1 MKFPSE
7 SDSTGSEPAR
17 DSDGTSHSDGTPH
30 SAEKPQPNAT
40 SNSNGPT
47 SGDDTGPA
55 STADTGGGADADA
68 DADTGADAGGAARG
82 PTNSSRRLRIDA
94 DSPFADAAKVFAAS
108 DQAQLSA
115 LDVSAEL
122 FFNETVENLRLYN
135 PHPGQPYAHAT
146 IAETV
151 RRFQRDRRSS
161 EAVKSKNSEKGK
173 SPKKGRKQLPSF
185 PRFRLDQTF
194 YGWVHELSQA
204 EDIAEF
210 TTVLGT
216 TTARAYSQIT
226 SAMILLHGLPK
237 FFARCLAGEFT
248 IEHVHATAHACR
260 DIKFE
265 NLPLIDD
272 YLADRRADITLETF
286 KKSLGMKIA
295 VVEPLEERVEE
306 ASKRR
311 RVDITTTADGTA
323 FLTLAGPA
331 PELQACYLRIA
342 AFARAIRSGNI
353 AAFSDQLAPGTEI
366 DDDRGIDAL
375 MFDILTRTVPQLSI
389 QVTAT
394 DTATGETSTHDIAL
408 DVPAEQPL
416 TPASIINNVNERI
429 TEAGDPSASATAS
442 ATATASGSSSEAN
455 DEANRVEVVLTMPT
469 HEQWLG
475 SQAKMITT
483 VPFLTLADSSELP
496 GTFSDGSPIP
506 AETARRVAR
515 HAKSWTRILT
525 DPASGTPVD
534 AKATTYQIP
543 ENVRQTL
550 IAKWQACTIPGC
562 TRRAESTEIDHI
574 VPFDHDH
581 PAEGGLT
588 RFGNLHPLCKLH
600 HQAKTGRKYSVR
612 MNRAGFLQYVFR
624 HGMRTEVAAGDHPIN
639 AAHAK
644 MFDELQRQAAP
655 TSDPPKTKRCAADE
669 PWHGDKRISQECP
682 GPPAADGQ
690 AGWVKN
696 TSMLNDRAKDN
707 EWIWD
712 AGGPPPF

>member
-1 MKFPSE
+1 M
-7 SDSTGSEPAR
+7 
-17 DSDGTSHSDGTPH
+17 
-30 SAEKPQPNAT
+30 
-40 SNSNGPT
+40 
-47 SGDDTGPA
+47 
-55 STADTGGGADADA
+55 
-68 DADTGADAGGAARG
+68 
-82 PTNSSRRLRIDA
+82 
-94 DSPFADAAKVFAAS
+94 
-108 DQAQLSA
+108 
-115 LDVSAEL
+115 DVAAEL
-122 FFNETVENLRLYN
+122 FFNETVENLRIYN
-135 PHPGQPYAHAT
+135 PNPGQPYAHAT

-151 RRFQRDRRSS
+151 RRYQRRHRTSTAAKA
-161 EAVKSKNSEKGK
+161 EKRNS
-173 SPKKGRKQLPSF
+173 RLPSF

-210 TTVLGT
+210 TTVLGA
-216 TTARAYSQIT
+216 TTARAYVLIT
-226 SAMILLHGLPK
+226 SAMILVHGLPK

-260 DIKFE
+260 DVKFE

-272 YLADRRADITLETF
+272 YLADRRADITIETF

-295 VVEPLEERVEE
+295 VLEPLEERVEE
-306 ASKRR
+306 ASRRR
-311 RVDITTTADGTA
+311 RVDITTTPDGTA

-353 AAFSDQLAPGTEI
+353 AAFSDQLAPGTSI

-389 QVTAT
+389 QVTST
-394 DTATGETSTHDIAL
+394 DTTTGETSTRDIPL
-408 DVPAEQPL
+408 DVSAEQPL
-416 TPASIINNVNERI
+416 TPASVVNAVNDGI
-429 TEAGDPSASATAS
+429 AGASAGNAS
-442 ATATASGSSSEAN
+442 MDGAQTGDATSVPA
-455 DEANRVEVVLTMPT
+455 VVLTMPT
-469 HEQWLG
+469 HEQWLE

-483 VPFLTLADSSELP
+483 VPFLTLAGSTDLP

-506 AETARRVAR
+506 ADTARRIAK

-534 AKATTYQIP
+534 AKAMTYQIP
-543 ENVRQTL
+543 ASVRQTL
-550 IAKWQACTIPGC
+550 IAKWQTCTIPGC

-574 VPFDHDH
+574 VPFDHDN

-588 RFGNLHPLCKLH
+588 RFGNLHPLCRLC
-600 HQAKTGRKYSVR
+600 HQAKTDRKYSVR
-612 MNRAGFLQYVFR
+612 MNRSGFVQYVFR

-644 MFDELQRQAAP
+644 IFDELQQQAG
-655 TSDPPKTKRCAADE
+655 PPPDSPKAETLAAGE
-669 PWHGDKRISQECP
+669 RWHGDKQTSEECP
-682 GPPAADGQ
+682 GPEAANGQ

-696 TSMLNDRAKDN
+696 TSLLDGRAKKN

-712 AGGPPPF
+712 SGTPPPF

>member
-1 MKFPSE
+1 MKYPSD
-7 SDSTGSEPAR
+7 SDSTGSEPGR
-17 DSDGTSHSDGTPH
+17 DSTDPTDPTEPEGTASDGDVG
-30 SAEKPQPNAT
+30 AE
-40 SNSNGPT
+40 
-47 SGDDTGPA
+47 PA
-55 STADTGGGADADA
+55 ADADA
-68 DADTGADAGGAARG
+68 DAGGAAGGATHSA
-82 PTNSSRRLRIDA
+82 RRLRIDA
-94 DSPFADAAKVFAAS
+94 DSPFADAAIVFAAS

-115 LDVSAEL
+115 LDVAAEL
-122 FFNETVENLRLYN
+122 FFNETVENLRIYN
-135 PHPGQPYAHAT
+135 PNPGQPYAHAT

-151 RRFQRDRRSS
+151 RRYQRRHRTSTAAKA
-161 EAVKSKNSEKGK
+161 EKRNS
-173 SPKKGRKQLPSF
+173 RLPSF

-210 TTVLGT
+210 TTVLGA
-216 TTARAYSQIT
+216 TTARAYVLIT
-226 SAMILLHGLPK
+226 SAMILVHGLPK

-260 DIKFE
+260 DVKFE

-272 YLADRRADITLETF
+272 YLADRRADITIETF

-295 VVEPLEERVEE
+295 VLEPLEERVEE
-306 ASKRR
+306 ASRRR
-311 RVDITTTADGTA
+311 RVDITTTPDGTA

-353 AAFSDQLAPGTEI
+353 AAFSDQLAPGTSI

-389 QVTAT
+389 QVTST
-394 DTATGETSTHDIAL
+394 DTTTGETSTRDIPL
-408 DVPAEQPL
+408 DVSAEQPL
-416 TPASIINNVNERI
+416 TPASVVNAVNDGI
-429 TEAGDPSASATAS
+429 AGASAGNAS
-442 ATATASGSSSEAN
+442 MDGAQTGDATSVPA
-455 DEANRVEVVLTMPT
+455 VVLTMPT
-469 HEQWLG
+469 HEQWLE

-483 VPFLTLADSSELP
+483 VPFLTLAGSTDLP

-506 AETARRVAR
+506 ADTARRIAK

-534 AKATTYQIP
+534 AKAMTYQIP
-543 ENVRQTL
+543 ASVRQTL
-550 IAKWQACTIPGC
+550 IAKWQTCTIPGC

-574 VPFDHDH
+574 VPFDHDN

-588 RFGNLHPLCKLH
+588 RFGNLHPLCRLC
-600 HQAKTGRKYSVR
+600 HQAKTDRKYSVR
-612 MNRAGFLQYVFR
+612 MNRSGFVQYVFR

-644 MFDELQRQAAP
+644 IFDELQQQAG
-655 TSDPPKTKRCAADE
+655 PPPDSPKAETLAAGE
-669 PWHGDKRISQECP
+669 RWHGDKQTSEECP
-682 GPPAADGQ
+682 GPEAANGQ

-696 TSMLNDRAKDN
+696 TSLLDGRAKKN

-712 AGGPPPF
+712 SGTPPPF

>member
-1 MKFPSE
+1 MKLP
-7 SDSTGSEPAR
+7 SDSDRTESEPAR
-17 DSDGTSHSDGTPH
+17 DFVGNP
-30 SAEKPQPNAT
+30 
-40 SNSNGPT
+40 
-47 SGDDTGPA
+47 
-55 STADTGGGADADA
+55 
-68 DADTGADAGGAARG
+68 
-82 PTNSSRRLRIDA
+82 RRLRIDA
-94 DSPFADAAKVFAAS
+94 DSPFADAAQIFAAS

-135 PHPGQPYAHAT
+135 PRPGQPYAHAT

-151 RRFQRDRRSS
+151 RRFQHDRRSS
-161 EAVKSKNSEKGK
+161 KVSKAKNRK
-173 SPKKGRKQLPSF
+173 KQLPSF

-194 YGWVHELSQA
+194 YGWVHDLSQA

-216 TTARAYSQIT
+216 TTARAFAQIT

-237 FFARCLAGEFT
+237 FFARCLAGDFT

-260 DIKFE
+260 DVKFE

-272 YLADRRADITLETF
+272 YLAQRRPDITIETF

-295 VVEPLEERVEE
+295 ALEPLEERMEE

-311 RVDITTTADGTA
+311 RVSITTTADGTA
-323 FLTLAGPA
+323 FLTLSGPA

-353 AAFSDQLAPGTEI
+353 AAFSDQLEPGTAI

-389 QVTAT
+389 QVTST
-394 DTATGETSTHDIAL
+394 DTTTGETSTRDIPL
-408 DVPAEQPL
+408 DLSAEQPP
-416 TPASIINNVNERI
+416 TPASVVNAVNKSV
-429 TEAGDPSASATAS
+429 TGASADN
-442 ATATASGSSSEAN
+442 ASGCESGSRGDADAGEA
-455 DEANRVEVVLTMPT
+455 ARGAEVVLTMPT
-469 HEQWLG
+469 HEQWLD

-483 VPFLTLADSSELP
+483 VPFLTLAGSAELP

-506 AETARRVAR
+506 ADTARRVAQ

-543 ENVRQTL
+543 ANVRQTL
-550 IAKWQACTIPGC
+550 IAKWQSCTIPGC
-562 TRRAESTEIDHI
+562 TRRAETTEIDHI
-574 VPFDHDH
+574 VPFDYDH
-581 PAEGGLT
+581 PAAGGLT

-600 HQAKTGRKYSVR
+600 HQAKTDRKYSVR
-612 MNRAGFLQYVFR
+612 MNRSGFVQYVFR
-624 HGMRTEVAAGDHPIN
+624 HGMSAEVAAGDHPIN

-644 MFDELQRQAAP
+644 IFAELQQP
-655 TSDPPKTKRCAADE
+655 VTTSDPPKPESRPAGE
-669 PWHGDKRISQECP
+669 PWHGEKRTSQECP
-682 GPPAADGQ
+682 GPAAANGQ

-696 TSMLNDRAKDN
+696 SSMLSDHASED

-712 AGGPPPF
+712 SGGPPPF

>member
-17 DSDGTSHSDGTPH
+17 DSSGASHSNGK
-30 SAEKPQPNAT
+30 SQPNAT
-40 SNSNGPT
+40 PHSNGPA
-47 SGDDTGPA
+47 SGAETGPS
-55 STADTGGGADADA
+55 STTDT
-68 DADTGADAGGAARG
+68 DTDPDAGGAARG
-82 PTNSSRRLRIDA
+82 PTRFSRRLRIEA
-94 DSPFADAAKVFAAS
+94 DSPFADAAQVFAAS

-122 FFNETVENLRLYN
+122 FFNETVEHLRLYN
-135 PHPGQPYAHAT
+135 PNPGQPYAHAT

-161 EAVKSKNSEKGK
+161 TAAK
-173 SPKKGRKQLPSF
+173 PKKRKGQLPPF
-185 PRFRLDQTF
+185 PRFKLDQTF

-216 TTARAYSQIT
+216 TTARAYAQIT
-226 SAMILLHGLPK
+226 SAMILLYGLPK

-260 DIKFE
+260 DVKFE

-272 YLADRRADITLETF
+272 YLADRRADITIETF

-295 VVEPLEERVEE
+295 VVEPLEERMEE

-353 AAFSDQLAPGTEI
+353 AAFSDQLEPGTEI

-375 MFDILTRTVPQLSI
+375 MFDILTRTIPQLSI

-394 DTATGETSTHDIAL
+394 DTTTGETSTRDIPL

-416 TPASIINNVNERI
+416 TPASVINAVNEGI
-429 TEAGDPSASATAS
+429 TEAAAGN
-442 ATATASGSSSEAN
+442 ASGCGSKTDQEASG
-455 DEANRVEVVLTMPT
+455 AEVVLTMPT
-469 HEQWLG
+469 HEQWLD

-483 VPFLTLADSSELP
+483 VPFLTLAGSAELP

-506 AETARRVAR
+506 ADTARRVAR
-515 HAKSWTRILT
+515 HSKSWTRILT

-534 AKATTYQIP
+534 AKATSYQIP
-543 ENVRQTL
+543 ANVRQTL

-574 VPFDHDH
+574 VPFDHVH

-600 HQAKTGRKYSVR
+600 HQAKTDRKYSVR
-612 MNRAGFLQYVFR
+612 MNRSGFLQYVFR
-624 HGMRTEVAAGDHPIN
+624 HGVSTEVAAGDHPIN

-644 MFDELQRQAAP
+644 IFDDMQRQAAP
-655 TSDPPKTKRCAADE
+655 TSDPPKTTTQPPGE

-682 GPPAADGQ
+682 GPPAANGQ

-696 TSMLNDRAKDN
+696 TSMLNDLAKED

>member
-1 MKFPSE
+1 M
-7 SDSTGSEPAR
+7 
-17 DSDGTSHSDGTPH
+17 
-30 SAEKPQPNAT
+30 
-40 SNSNGPT
+40 
-47 SGDDTGPA
+47 
-55 STADTGGGADADA
+55 
-68 DADTGADAGGAARG
+68 
-82 PTNSSRRLRIDA
+82 
-94 DSPFADAAKVFAAS
+94 
-108 DQAQLSA
+108 
-115 LDVSAEL
+115 DVSAEL
-122 FFNETVENLRLYN
+122 FFNETVENLRLHN

-161 EAVKSKNSEKGK
+161 AVAKSKDPE
-173 SPKKGRKQLPSF
+173 SPKKGQKQLPPF

-272 YLADRRADITLETF
+272 YLSDRRADITLETF

-342 AFARAIRSGNI
+342 AFARAIRSGHI

-366 DDDRGIDAL
+366 DDDRGLDAL
-375 MFDILTRTVPQLSI
+375 MFDILTRTIPQLSI

-394 DTATGETSTHDIAL
+394 DTTTGETSTHDIPL
-408 DVPAEQPL
+408 EMPAEL
-416 TPASIINNVNERI
+416 LMSPASVINAVNEGI
-429 TEAGDPSASATAS
+429 TEAGDASAATSSAATSGAS
-442 ATATASGSSSEAN
+442 DAAATTVSRSGSET
-455 DEANRVEVVLTMPT
+455 DEVASRVEVVLTMPT

-483 VPFLTLADSSELP
+483 VPFLTLAGSSELP

-506 AETARRVAR
+506 ADTARRVAR

-600 HQAKTGRKYSVR
+600 HQAKTDRKYSVR

-644 MFDELQRQAAP
+644 MFVEMQRQAAR
-655 TSDPPKTKRCAADE
+655 TSDPPKTTTREADE

-690 AGWVKN
+690 AGWVESTK
-696 TSMLNDRAKDN
+696 MLNDRAKEN

>member
-1 MKFPSE
+1 MKLPSD

-17 DSDGTSHSDGTPH
+17 DSTGTSHPYGTA
-30 SAEKPQPNAT
+30 SGAKT
-40 SNSNGPT
+40 GPT
-47 SGDDTGPA
+47 A
-55 STADTGGGADADA
+55 ADAEG
-68 DADTGADAGGAARG
+68 TTRG
-82 PTNSSRRLRIDA
+82 SAHCSRRLRIDA
-94 DSPFADAAKVFAAS
+94 DSPFADAAQVFAAS

-122 FFNETVENLRLYN
+122 FFSETVENLRLYN

-151 RRFQRDRRSS
+151 RRFQRGRRSS
-161 EAVKSKNSEKGK
+161 TAAELKKGK
-173 SPKKGRKQLPSF
+173 KQLPPF

-216 TTARAYSQIT
+216 TTARAYAQIT
-226 SAMILLHGLPK
+226 SAMILVHGLPK

-260 DIKFE
+260 DVKFE

-272 YLADRRADITLETF
+272 YLADRRADITIETF

-342 AFARAIRSGNI
+342 AFARAMRSGNI
-353 AAFSDQLAPGTEI
+353 AAFSDQLEPGTTI

-375 MFDILTRTVPQLSI
+375 MFDILTRTIPQLSI
-389 QVTAT
+389 QVTST
-394 DTATGETSTHDIAL
+394 DTTTGETSTCDIPL
-408 DVPAEQPL
+408 DAPAERPL
-416 TPASIINNVNERI
+416 TPASVINAVHEGI
-429 TEAGDPSASATAS
+429 TEASADNAGGC
-442 ATATASGSSSEAN
+442 GSET
-455 DEANRVEVVLTMPT
+455 DGEANRAEVVLTMPT
-469 HEQWLG
+469 HEQWLD

-483 VPFLTLADSSELP
+483 VPFLTLAGSAELP

-506 AETARRVAR
+506 AETARRVAK
-515 HAKSWTRILT
+515 HSKSWTRILT

-543 ENVRQTL
+543 ANVRHTL

-562 TRRAESTEIDHI
+562 TRRAESAEIDHI

-581 PAEGGLT
+581 PADGGLS

-600 HQAKTGRKYSVR
+600 HQAKTDRKYSVR
-612 MNRAGFLQYVFR
+612 MNRSGFLQYVFR
-624 HGMRTEVAAGDHPIN
+624 HGMSAEVAAGDHPIN

-644 MFDELQRQAAP
+644 MFDEMQRQAGP
-655 TSDPPKTKRCAADE
+655 TSDPPKTKTRTAGQ
-669 PWHGDKRISQECP
+669 PWHGDKRLSKECP
-682 GPPAADGQ
+682 GPVAANGQ

-696 TSMLNDRAKDN
+696 TSMLNDRANDN

-712 AGGPPPF
+712 SGGPPPF

>member
-1 MKFPSE
+1 MKFPSD
-7 SDSTGSEPAR
+7 SDSTDSEPAR
-17 DSDGTSHSDGTPH
+17 DSTGTSHPYGT
-30 SAEKPQPNAT
+30 
-40 SNSNGPT
+40 T
-47 SGDDTGPA
+47 SGAETGP
-55 STADTGGGADADA
+55 SS
-68 DADTGADAGGAARG
+68 DAGGTARG
-82 PTNSSRRLRIDA
+82 PAHCSRRLRIDA
-94 DSPFADAAKVFAAS
+94 DSPFADAAQIFAAS

-122 FFNETVENLRLYN
+122 FLNETVENLRLYN

-146 IAETV
+146 IAETA
-151 RRFQRDRRSS
+151 RRFQRGRRSS
-161 EAVKSKNSEKGK
+161 TAAKLKKGK
-173 SPKKGRKQLPSF
+173 KQLPPF

-216 TTARAYSQIT
+216 TTARAYAQIT
-226 SAMILLHGLPK
+226 SAMILVHGLPK

-260 DIKFE
+260 DVKFE

-272 YLADRRADITLETF
+272 YLADRRADITIETF

-306 ASKRR
+306 ASNRR

-342 AFARAIRSGNI
+342 AFARAMRSGNI
-353 AAFSDQLAPGTEI
+353 AAFSDQLEPGTTI

-375 MFDILTRTVPQLSI
+375 MFDIFTRTIPQLSI
-389 QVTAT
+389 QVTST
-394 DTATGETSTHDIAL
+394 DTTTGETSTCDIPL
-408 DVPAEQPL
+408 DVPAERPL
-416 TPASIINNVNERI
+416 TPASVINAVSEGI
-429 TEAGDPSASATAS
+429 TEASADNA
-442 ATATASGSSSEAN
+442 GGCGSEA
-455 DEANRVEVVLTMPT
+455 DGEVSRAEVVLTMPT
-469 HEQWLG
+469 HEQWLD

-483 VPFLTLADSSELP
+483 VPFLTLAGSAELP

-506 AETARRVAR
+506 ADTARRVAK
-515 HAKSWTRILT
+515 HSKSWTRILT

-543 ENVRQTL
+543 ANVRHTL

-562 TRRAESTEIDHI
+562 TRRAESAEIDHI

-581 PAEGGLT
+581 PADGGLS

-600 HQAKTGRKYSVR
+600 HQAKTDRKYSVR
-612 MNRAGFLQYVFR
+612 MNRSGFLQYVFR
-624 HGMRTEVAAGDHPIN
+624 HGMSAEVAAGDHPIN

-644 MFDELQRQAAP
+644 MFDEMQRQAGP
-655 TSDPPKTKRCAADE
+655 TSDPPKTKTRTAGQ
-669 PWHGDKRISQECP
+669 PWHGDKRLSKECP
-682 GPPAADGQ
+682 GPVAANGQ

-696 TSMLNDRAKDN
+696 TSMLNDRANDN

-712 AGGPPPF
+712 SGGPPPF

>member
-1 MKFPSE
+1 
-7 SDSTGSEPAR
+7 
-17 DSDGTSHSDGTPH
+17 
-30 SAEKPQPNAT
+30 
-40 SNSNGPT
+40 
-47 SGDDTGPA
+47 
-55 STADTGGGADADA
+55 
-68 DADTGADAGGAARG
+68 
-82 PTNSSRRLRIDA
+82 
-94 DSPFADAAKVFAAS
+94 
-108 DQAQLSA
+108 
-115 LDVSAEL
+115 
-122 FFNETVENLRLYN
+122 
-135 PHPGQPYAHAT
+135 
-146 IAETV
+146 
-151 RRFQRDRRSS
+151 
-161 EAVKSKNSEKGK
+161 
-173 SPKKGRKQLPSF
+173 
-185 PRFRLDQTF
+185 
-194 YGWVHELSQA
+194 
-204 EDIAEF
+204 
-210 TTVLGT
+210 
-216 TTARAYSQIT
+216 
-226 SAMILLHGLPK
+226 MILLHGLPK

-265 NLPLIDD
+265 SLPLIDD
-272 YLADRRADITLETF
+272 YLAARRADITLETF

-353 AAFSDQLAPGTEI
+353 AAFSEQLAPGTEL

-375 MFDILTRTVPQLSI
+375 MFDILTRTIPQLSI

-394 DTATGETSTHDIAL
+394 DTATGKTSTHDIAL

-416 TPASIINNVNERI
+416 TPASVINAVNERI
-429 TEAGDPSASATAS
+429 TEVGAASASASATA
-442 ATATASGSSSEAN
+442 ATTAATASGSSSEAN
-455 DEANRVEVVLTMPT
+455 EEANRVEVVLTMPT

-483 VPFLTLADSSELP
+483 VPFLTLAGSSELP

-506 AETARRVAR
+506 ADTARRVAR
-515 HAKSWTRILT
+515 HLKSWTRILT

-550 IAKWQACTIPGC
+550 IAKWQTCTIPGC

-581 PAEGGLT
+581 PTEGGLT

-600 HQAKTGRKYSVR
+600 HQAKTDRKYSVR

-639 AAHAK
+639 VAHAK
-644 MFDELQRQAAP
+644 MFDEMHRQAAR
-655 TSDPPKTKRCAADE
+655 TSDPPKTKTRAADE

-682 GPPAADGQ
+682 GPRAADGQ

-712 AGGPPPF
+712 AGAPPPF

>member
-1 MKFPSE
+1 MKLPSD
-7 SDSTGSEPAR
+7 SDSTESKPAR
-17 DSDGTSHSDGTPH
+17 DFVGNP
-30 SAEKPQPNAT
+30 
-40 SNSNGPT
+40 
-47 SGDDTGPA
+47 
-55 STADTGGGADADA
+55 
-68 DADTGADAGGAARG
+68 
-82 PTNSSRRLRIDA
+82 RRLRIDA
-94 DSPFADAAKVFAAS
+94 DSPFADAAQIFAAS

-161 EAVKSKNSEKGK
+161 KASRVKKRK
-173 SPKKGRKQLPSF
+173 KQLPPF

-204 EDIAEF
+204 DDIAEF

-216 TTARAYSQIT
+216 TTSRAYVQIT

-237 FFARCLAGEFT
+237 FFARCLAGDFT
-248 IEHVHATAHACR
+248 IEHVNATAHACR
-260 DIKFE
+260 DVKFE

-272 YLADRRADITLETF
+272 YLAERRADITIETF

-295 VVEPLEERVEE
+295 VLEPLEERVEE
-306 ASKRR
+306 ANKRR

-323 FLTLAGPA
+323 FLTMSGPA
-331 PELQACYLRIA
+331 PELQACFLRIA

-353 AAFSDQLAPGTEI
+353 AAFSDQLEPGAAI

-389 QVTAT
+389 QVTST
-394 DTATGETSTHDIAL
+394 DTATGETSTRDIPL
-408 DVPAEQPL
+408 DVPAEEPL
-416 TPASIINNVNERI
+416 TPMSVVNAVNE
-429 TEAGDPSASATAS
+429 TVTQASADSASGRGADS
-442 ATATASGSSSEAN
+442 
-455 DEANRVEVVLTMPT
+455 DEETRGTEVVLTMPT
-469 HEQWLG
+469 HEQWLD

-483 VPFLTLADSSELP
+483 VPFLTLAGSAELP

-506 AETARRVAR
+506 ADTARRVAK

-543 ENVRQTL
+543 ASIRQTL
-550 IAKWQACTIPGC
+550 IAKWQSCTIPGC
-562 TRRAESTEIDHI
+562 TRRAESAEIDHI
-574 VPFDHDH
+574 VPFDHEH
-581 PAEGGLT
+581 PADGGLT
-588 RFGNLHPLCKLH
+588 QFGNLHPLCKLH
-600 HQAKTGRKYSVR
+600 HQAKTDRKYSVR
-612 MNRAGFLQYVFR
+612 MSRSGFVQYVFR
-624 HGMRTEVAAGDHPIN
+624 HGMSTEVAAGDHPIN

-644 MFDELQRQAAP
+644 IFAELQHQPAA
-655 TSDPPKTKRCAADE
+655 TSDPPKTEGRPASAAGE
-669 PWHGDKRISQECP
+669 PWHGDKRTSQECP
-682 GPPAADGQ
+682 GPAADNGQ
-690 AGWVKN
+690 AGWVKI
-696 TSMLNDRAKDN
+696 TPMLSGRSTED

-712 AGGPPPF
+712 SGGPPPF

>member
-1 MKFPSE
+1 MKLPSD
-7 SDSTGSEPAR
+7 SDSTESEPAR
-17 DSDGTSHSDGTPH
+17 DSVGNP
-30 SAEKPQPNAT
+30 
-40 SNSNGPT
+40 
-47 SGDDTGPA
+47 
-55 STADTGGGADADA
+55 
-68 DADTGADAGGAARG
+68 
-82 PTNSSRRLRIDA
+82 RRLRIDA
-94 DSPFADAAKVFAAS
+94 DSPFADAAQIFAAS

-122 FFNETVENLRLYN
+122 FFNETVENLRLYS
-135 PHPGQPYAHAT
+135 PQPGQPYAHAT

-161 EAVKSKNSEKGK
+161 KVSKVKKRK
-173 SPKKGRKQLPSF
+173 KQLPSF

-216 TTARAYSQIT
+216 TTARAYVQIT

-237 FFARCLAGEFT
+237 FFARCLAGDFT

-260 DIKFE
+260 DVKFE

-272 YLADRRADITLETF
+272 YLSERRADITIETF

-295 VVEPLEERVEE
+295 VLEPLEERMEE

-311 RVDITTTADGTA
+311 RVGITTTPDGTA
-323 FLTLAGPA
+323 FLTLSGPA

-353 AAFSDQLAPGTEI
+353 AAFSDQLEPGTAI

-389 QVTAT
+389 QVTST
-394 DTATGETSTHDIAL
+394 DTTTGETSIRDIPL
-408 DVPAEQPL
+408 DVPVEQSL
-416 TPASIINNVNERI
+416 TPASIVNAVNESF
-429 TEAGDPSASATAS
+429 TENSAAN
-442 ATATASGSSSEAN
+442 ASGYDSGDGEGA
-455 DEANRVEVVLTMPT
+455 RGTEVVLTMPT
-469 HEQWLG
+469 HEQWLD

-483 VPFLTLADSSELP
+483 VPFLTLEGSAELP

-506 AETARRVAR
+506 ADTARRVAK

-525 DPASGTPVD
+525 DPASGTPLD

-543 ENVRQTL
+543 AGIRQTL
-550 IAKWQACTIPGC
+550 IAKWQSCTIPGC
-562 TRRAESTEIDHI
+562 TRRAENTEIDHI

-581 PAEGGLT
+581 PADGGLT

-600 HQAKTGRKYSVR
+600 HQAKTDRKYSVR
-612 MNRAGFLQYVFR
+612 MNRSGFVQYVFR
-624 HGMRTEVAAGDHPIN
+624 HGMSAEVAAGDHPIN

-644 MFDELQRQAAP
+644 VFAELQQTVP
-655 TSDPPKTKRCAADE
+655 TSDPPKPENRPAGE
-669 PWHGDKRISQECP
+669 PWHGDKRTSQECP
-682 GPPAADGQ
+682 GPAAANGQ

-696 TSMLNDRAKDN
+696 TPMLSDGATEN

-712 AGGPPPF
+712 SGGPPPF

>member
-1 MKFPSE
+1 
-7 SDSTGSEPAR
+7 
-17 DSDGTSHSDGTPH
+17 
-30 SAEKPQPNAT
+30 
-40 SNSNGPT
+40 
-47 SGDDTGPA
+47 
-55 STADTGGGADADA
+55 
-68 DADTGADAGGAARG
+68 
-82 PTNSSRRLRIDA
+82 
-94 DSPFADAAKVFAAS
+94 
-108 DQAQLSA
+108 
-115 LDVSAEL
+115 
-122 FFNETVENLRLYN
+122 
-135 PHPGQPYAHAT
+135 
-146 IAETV
+146 
-151 RRFQRDRRSS
+151 
-161 EAVKSKNSEKGK
+161 
-173 SPKKGRKQLPSF
+173 
-185 PRFRLDQTF
+185 
-194 YGWVHELSQA
+194 
-204 EDIAEF
+204 
-210 TTVLGT
+210 
-216 TTARAYSQIT
+216 
-226 SAMILLHGLPK
+226 MILLYGLPK

-260 DIKFE
+260 DVKFE

-272 YLADRRADITLETF
+272 YLADRRADITIETF

-295 VVEPLEERVEE
+295 VVEPLEERMEE

-353 AAFSDQLAPGTEI
+353 AAFSDQLEPGTEI

-375 MFDILTRTVPQLSI
+375 MFDILTRTIPQLSI

-394 DTATGETSTHDIAL
+394 DTTTGETSTRDIPL

-416 TPASIINNVNERI
+416 TPASVINAVNEGI
-429 TEAGDPSASATAS
+429 TEAAAGN
-442 ATATASGSSSEAN
+442 ASGCGSKTDQEASG
-455 DEANRVEVVLTMPT
+455 AEVVLTMPT
-469 HEQWLG
+469 HEQWLD

-483 VPFLTLADSSELP
+483 VPFLTLAGSAELP

-506 AETARRVAR
+506 ADTARRVAR
-515 HAKSWTRILT
+515 HSKSWTRILT

-534 AKATTYQIP
+534 AKATSYQIP
-543 ENVRQTL
+543 ANVRQTL

-574 VPFDHDH
+574 VPFDHVH

-600 HQAKTGRKYSVR
+600 HQAKTDRKYSVR
-612 MNRAGFLQYVFR
+612 MNRSGFLQYVFR
-624 HGMRTEVAAGDHPIN
+624 HGVSTEVAAGDHPIN

-644 MFDELQRQAAP
+644 IFDDMQRQAAP
-655 TSDPPKTKRCAADE
+655 TSDPPKTTTQPPGE

-682 GPPAADGQ
+682 GPPAANGQ

-696 TSMLNDRAKDN
+696 TSMLNDLAKED

>member
-17 DSDGTSHSDGTPH
+17 DSDGTSHC
-30 SAEKPQPNAT
+30 AEKPQPNAT
-40 SNSNGPT
+40 SNSDGST
-47 SGDDTGPA
+47 SGDETGPA
-55 STADTGGGADADA
+55 STAGADTDT
-68 DADTGADAGGAARG
+68 DTDTDTGADAGGAARG
-82 PTNSSRRLRIDA
+82 PTHFSRRLRIDA
-94 DSPFADAAKVFAAS
+94 DSPFADAAKVFAVS
-108 DQAQLSA
+108 DQAQLWA

-122 FFNETVENLRLYN
+122 FFNETVENLRLHN

-161 EAVKSKNSEKGK
+161 GAAKSKNPEN
-173 SPKKGRKQLPSF
+173 PKKGKRQLPSF

-210 TTVLGT
+210 TAVLGT

-248 IEHVHATAHACR
+248 IEHAHATAHACR

-375 MFDILTRTVPQLSI
+375 MFDILTRTIPQLSI

-394 DTATGETSTHDIAL
+394 DTTTGETSTHDIPL
-408 DVPAEQPL
+408 DVPAEQPPS
-416 TPASIINNVNERI
+416 PASVINAVNERI
-429 TEAGDPSASATAS
+429 TEAGDASASAAAA
-442 ATATASGSSSEAN
+442 ATACGSISEA
-455 DEANRVEVVLTMPT
+455 DEEASRVEVALTMPT

-483 VPFLTLADSSELP
+483 VPFLTLAGSSELP

-506 AETARRVAR
+506 ADTARRVAR

-543 ENVRQTL
+543 ESVRQTL

-600 HQAKTGRKYSVR
+600 HQAKTDRKYSVR

-644 MFDELQRQAAP
+644 MFVEMQRQAAR
-655 TSDPPKTKRCAADE
+655 TSDPPKTKTRAADE

-682 GPPAADGQ
+682 GPLAADGQ

-696 TSMLNDRAKDN
+696 TSMLNDRAKEN

>member
-1 MKFPSE
+1 MKYPSD
-7 SDSTGSEPAR
+7 SDSTGSEPGR
-17 DSDGTSHSDGTPH
+17 DSTEPTDPTEPEGTASDGDVG
-30 SAEKPQPNAT
+30 AE
-40 SNSNGPT
+40 
-47 SGDDTGPA
+47 PA
-55 STADTGGGADADA
+55 ADADA
-68 DADTGADAGGAARG
+68 DAGGAAGGATHSA
-82 PTNSSRRLRIDA
+82 RRLRIDA
-94 DSPFADAAKVFAAS
+94 DSPFADAAIVFAAS

-115 LDVSAEL
+115 LDVAAEL
-122 FFNETVENLRLYN
+122 FFNETVENLRIYN
-135 PHPGQPYAHAT
+135 PNPGQPYAHAT

-151 RRFQRDRRSS
+151 RRYQRRHRTSTAAKA
-161 EAVKSKNSEKGK
+161 EKRNS
-173 SPKKGRKQLPSF
+173 RLPSF

-210 TTVLGT
+210 TTVLGA
-216 TTARAYSQIT
+216 TTARAYVLIT
-226 SAMILLHGLPK
+226 SAMILVHGLPK

-260 DIKFE
+260 DVKFE

-272 YLADRRADITLETF
+272 YLADRRADITIETF

-295 VVEPLEERVEE
+295 VLEPLEERVEE
-306 ASKRR
+306 ASRRR
-311 RVDITTTADGTA
+311 RVDITTTPDGTA

-353 AAFSDQLAPGTEI
+353 AAFSDQLAPGTSI

-389 QVTAT
+389 QVTST
-394 DTATGETSTHDIAL
+394 DTTTGETSTRDIPL
-408 DVPAEQPL
+408 DVSAEQPL
-416 TPASIINNVNERI
+416 TPASVVNAVNDGI
-429 TEAGDPSASATAS
+429 AGASAGNAS
-442 ATATASGSSSEAN
+442 MDGAQTGDATSVPA
-455 DEANRVEVVLTMPT
+455 VVLTMPT
-469 HEQWLG
+469 HEQWLE

-483 VPFLTLADSSELP
+483 VPFLTLAGSTDLP

-506 AETARRVAR
+506 ADTARRIAK

-534 AKATTYQIP
+534 AKAMTYQIP
-543 ENVRQTL
+543 ASVRQTL
-550 IAKWQACTIPGC
+550 IAKWQTCTIPGC

-574 VPFDHDH
+574 VPFDHDN

-588 RFGNLHPLCKLH
+588 RFGNLHPLCRLC
-600 HQAKTGRKYSVR
+600 HQAKTDRKYSVR
-612 MNRAGFLQYVFR
+612 MNRSGFVQYVFR

-644 MFDELQRQAAP
+644 IFDELQQQAG
-655 TSDPPKTKRCAADE
+655 PPPDSPKAETLAAGE
-669 PWHGDKRISQECP
+669 RWHGDKQTSEECP
-682 GPPAADGQ
+682 GPEAANGQ

-696 TSMLNDRAKDN
+696 TSLLDGRAKKN

-712 AGGPPPF
+712 SGTPPPF

>member
-17 DSDGTSHSDGTPH
+17 DSDGTSHST
-30 SAEKPQPNAT
+30 EKPQPNAT
-40 SNSNGPT
+40 SNSNGPA
-47 SGDDTGPA
+47 SGDATGPA
-55 STADTGGGADADA
+55 SPADAGA
-68 DADTGADAGGAARG
+68 GAGAGADTGADARGAARG
-82 PTNSSRRLRIDA
+82 PTHFSRRLRIDA

-161 EAVKSKNSEKGK
+161 GAAKSKTPKRGK
-173 SPKKGRKQLPSF
+173 DPDRGKKELPSF

-331 PELQACYLRIA
+331 PELQACYLRIG
-342 AFARAIRSGNI
+342 AFARAIRSGSI

-375 MFDILTRTVPQLSI
+375 MFDILTRTIPQLSI

-394 DTATGETSTHDIAL
+394 DTTTGETSTHDIPL

-416 TPASIINNVNERI
+416 TPASVINNVNERI
-429 TEAGDPSASATAS
+429 AEAGAASATAS
-442 ATATASGSSSEAN
+442 AATVSGSSSEAN
-455 DEANRVEVVLTMPT
+455 EEANRVEVVLTMPT

-483 VPFLTLADSSELP
+483 VPFLTLAGSSELP

-506 AETARRVAR
+506 ADTARRVAR

-562 TRRAESTEIDHI
+562 TRRAETTEIDHI
-574 VPFDHDH
+574 VPFDHAH
-581 PAEGGLT
+581 PAEGGHT

-600 HQAKTGRKYSVR
+600 HQAKTDRKYSVR
-612 MNRAGFLQYVFR
+612 MNRTGFLQYVFR

-644 MFDELQRQAAP
+644 MFFEMQQQAAR
-655 TSDPPKTKRCAADE
+655 TSDPPKTKTRAADE

-696 TSMLNDRAKDN
+696 NSMLNDRAKED